1 MKAIIVINSGSSS
14 VKFSV
19 FAINSHDVELQYKGL
34 VDKIVTQPNIKI
46 QTAQDETILTEN
58 ITVSGDKEAHYQQAI
73 EYILNWIN
81 AKNYDIVAAG
91 HRIVH
96 GGANYSKPIIL
107 NDKIT
112 QELLDLSH
120 IMPLHQPYNIKG
132 VKILQQELPNSIQVA
147 CFDTAFHVTCNPIS
161 QHYALPKRFTENTG
175 FRRYGFHG
183 LSYEYIASQL
193 PKCIG
198 DKAQGKFVVAHLGNG
213 STMCAIENQK
223 SVATSIGFTGLG
235 GLPMATRCDSI
246 DPGAVLYLLE
256 TYDLTPAELRQI
268 FYKESGFLGVSGFSS
283 DMRDLLAS
291 DKPEAKLAV
300 DIFVNRIVAYTG
312 MMAAELEGIDGMI
325 FTGGIGENA
334 SPVREQVC
342 DHLKWLGINL
352 DSTKNQQRINQA
364 TTISSKE
371 SKIPVWV
378 IPTNEELMIAE
389 HTLELLEKN

>member
-1 MKAIIVINSGSSS
+1 MRAILVINSGSST

-19 FAINSHDVELQYKGL
+19 FAINSHGVELQYKGI
-34 VDKIVTQPNIKI
+34 VDKIVTQPDIKI
-46 QTAQDETILTEN
+46 QTDQGETVLAEEIS
-58 ITVSGDKEAHYQQAI
+58 VSGDKEAHYQQAI
-73 EYILNWIN
+73 EYILNWTN

-96 GGANYSKPIIL
+96 GGPKYFKPIIL
-107 NDKIT
+107 TDQIAA
-112 QELLDLSH
+112 ELLDLSH

-132 VKILQQELPNSIQVA
+132 VKVLQQELPDIIQVA
-147 CFDTAFHVTCNPIS
+147 CFDTAFHATCNPIS
-161 QHYALPKRFTENTG
+161 QHFALPKRFTDKG

-183 LSYEYIASQL
+183 LSYEYVASQL
-193 PKCIG
+193 PKYMG

-246 DPGAVLYLLE
+246 DPGAVLYLLD
-256 TYDLTPAELRQI
+256 TYGFTTEELRRI

-312 MMAAELEGIDGMI
+312 MLAAELEGIDGFI
-325 FTGGIGENA
+325 FTAGIGENA

-342 DHLKWLGINL
+342 EHLKWLGMEL
-352 DSTKNQQRINQA
+352 DLTKNQQRVSQP
-364 TTISSKE
+364 TEISSKD

-389 HTLELLEKN
+389 HTLELLENS